1 MELFK
6 IENLTFSYP
15 ENEKKVLSD
24 ISISIKEGDIVL
36 IAGRSG
42 CGKTTL
48 LNHLKSSMTP
58 AGSCSGSISYKSIAL
73 ADVDF
78 KTQSKEIGYVLQNPS
93 DQTVT
98 DKVWH
103 ELCFGAENIGMDPD
117 DIARRIA
124 ETSNFFDIGEWY
136 DRDVN
141 DLSGGQ
147 KQLVNLAAVMVLG
160 PDVLILD
167 EPTAQLDPVSAN
179 EFLNAIYRI
188 NNELGTTIIMTE
200 HRLESV
206 FSHADQLVYLEDGK
220 VVYDGSPSVF
230 YPEMKSRG
238 RLTTSNCFYFLPTVM
253 QVYYSLEESG
263 TAPSS
268 VRDGRAWLT
277 EYATDKGILGLTY
290 HREYA
295 RPYAE
300 TILELKDIFFR
311 YEKNGKDILKALNL
325 KLEKGSIFSVIG
337 GNGRGKSTLL
347 KLISGHI
354 TAYSGK
360 IIHEKSCK
368 ISVLPQECT
377 LMFSHDSVRE
387 ELSGM
392 SSNQEKIDEAVELF
406 ELNGLLDRHPFDISM
421 GQQKCLG
428 LAMLYLSEC
437 DILLLDE
444 VTGGLD
450 PVFKEKFG
458 YYFQEMKK
466 SGKSIVSVSHDIE
479 FCSRFSDYVGM
490 LFNGD
495 LIGTD
500 RPNRFFFSNTFY
512 TTLGARLSKGI
523 FNDTVNSEDII
534 NICKKQ
540 QDQ

>member
-6 IENLTFSYP
+6 IEDLTFRYP
-15 ENEKKVLSD
+15 ETDIDVLKKISLSVN
-24 ISISIKEGDIVL
+24 EGDIVL
-36 IAGRSG
+36 ITGRSG

-58 AGSCSGSISYKSIAL
+58 AGTLSGNIYYKGRPLS
-73 ADVDF
+73 DVDF

-103 ELCFGAENIGMDPD
+103 ELCFGAENIGMDPE
-117 DIARRIA
+117 DISRRIA

-136 DRDVN
+136 DRDIN

-160 PDVLILD
+160 PEVLILD

-206 FSHADQLVYLEDGK
+206 FSHADQLVYMENGQI
-220 VVYDGSPSVF
+220 VYDGSPSRF
-230 YPEMKSRG
+230 YSARINEG
-238 RLTTSNCFYFLPTVM
+238 RDPSSDFFSFLPTVM

-263 TAPSS
+263 DSPVN
-268 VRDGRAWLT
+268 VRDGRKWLRD
-277 EYATDKGILGLTY
+277 YAERFGTLGATY
-290 HREYA
+290 HKEYTH
-295 RPYAE
+295 PFNE
-300 TILELKDIFFR
+300 SILELKNVYFR
-311 YEKNGKDILKALNL
+311 YDKEGRDILKSLNL
-325 KLEKGSIFSVIG
+325 QLDKGTILSVIG

-347 KLISGHI
+347 KLISGHLKP
-354 TAYSGK
+354 YSGK
-360 IIHEKSCK
+360 VICEKECK
-368 ISVLPQECT
+368 ISVLPQECV
-377 LMFSHDSVRE
+377 LMFSHDSVME
-387 ELSGM
+387 ELTGVGGSEE
-392 SSNQEKIDEAVELF
+392 SIKSAVELF
-406 ELNGLLDRHPFDISM
+406 ELNGLLARHPYDLSM

-428 LAMLYLSEC
+428 LAMMYLSDC

-450 PVFKEKFG
+450 PVFKNKFG
-458 YYFQEMKK
+458 NYFQELKNL
-466 SGKSIVSVSHDIE
+466 GKSIISVSHDIE
-479 FCSRFSDYVGM
+479 FCSRYSDYVGM

-534 NICKKQ
+534 NICRNR
-540 QDQ
+540 